1 MLFVSIAITGI
12 MGYVEEYNKLGDGKH
27 KAIITSTDGSVQIK
41 HEKKPER
48 EEWGGGTMIVT
59 ETKVNGMTGH
69 TTIHGNDDVNY
80 HHPDDAKRK

>member
-1 MLFVSIAITGI
+1 MA
-12 MGYVEEYNKLGDGKH
+12 YREEYNKDGNGKI
-27 KAIITSTDGSVQIK
+27 KATITSTDGSTTIK
-41 HEKKPER
+41 HERKDER
-48 EEWGGGTMIVT
+48 EEWGGGKMIVT